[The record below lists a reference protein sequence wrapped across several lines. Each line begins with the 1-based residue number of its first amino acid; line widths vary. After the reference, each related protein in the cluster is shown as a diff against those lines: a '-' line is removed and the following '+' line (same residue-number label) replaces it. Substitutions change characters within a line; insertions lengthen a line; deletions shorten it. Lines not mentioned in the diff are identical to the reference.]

1 MVAPLS
7 WGFRGWI
14 LVPGADRG
22 QGPELI
28 CVVQATGP
36 APSRFKIARVFE
48 FIPLNCAPAGFEP
61 ALTAPEAVSRYR
73 TDQRKRCRRCPGRA
87 RIGRSPP
94 TPRSAGLR
102 PAFVARCVIDTRA
115 SVRRAAPPSIWA
127 ATWSRRWPSGAAL
140 NGVVYAQLRR
150 PTAHRRSVA
159 DERTTVPV
167 DTAEG
172 GQVVRLAHLLRLNP
186 PDGRSSH
193 IEWQPEGHRRL

>member
-1 MVAPLS
+1 MGSGPDCLIAKAQANGVR
-7 WGFRGWI
+7 RGSR
-14 LVPGADRG
+14 L
-22 QGPELI
+22 PEVL
-28 CVVQATGP
+28 
-36 APSRFKIARVFE
+36 FE
-48 FIPLNCAPAGFEP
+48 YMPLNCAPAGFEP

-87 RIGRSPP
+87 RIGRSPS

-172 GQVVRLAHLLRLNP
+172 GQVVRLAHPLRLNP
-186 PDGRSSH
+186 PDGCSSH